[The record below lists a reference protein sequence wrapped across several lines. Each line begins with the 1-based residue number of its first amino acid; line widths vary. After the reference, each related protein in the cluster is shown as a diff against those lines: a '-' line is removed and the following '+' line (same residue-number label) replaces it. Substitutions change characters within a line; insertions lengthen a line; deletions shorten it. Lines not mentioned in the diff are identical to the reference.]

1 MRRGLLSRSVPPFCC
16 ARPARPAAAT
26 DARMPAPIARPTTQ
40 TDARR
45 SMVPPFHRDAKRNA
59 GTGKGQERGAPGLTH
74 TSPNAATTPP
84 GAGPT
89 LIRRVFPL
97 RGSIRETVP
106 SRLFATQ
113 TAPAPTATPLG
124 PRPTGKVSAVETA
137 CGSIFASVRPE
148 LDVNQAASAPSATE
162 AVSPEA

>member
-1 MRRGLLSRSVPPFCC
+1 MVSREVRADLASPHWPKVYGGRG
-16 ARPARPAAAT
+16 AT
-26 DARMPAPIARPTTQ
+26 VMEQ
-40 TDARR
+40 TIYRQEMVRARR
-45 SMVPPFHRDAKRNA
+45 PEVANFMGIRI
-59 GTGKGQERGAPGLTH
+59 
-74 TSPNAATTPP
+74 
-84 GAGPT
+84 AGPT
-89 LIRRVFPL
+89 LIHRVFPL

-148 LDVNQAASAPSATE
+148 LDVNQAASEPSATE